1 MIQEAVRKY
10 TGDISSSKAQA
21 ARQMGVVGWDIE
33 TSGLDW
39 RKDKIATCQVF
50 IPNLDI
56 DLILVGEA
64 NQAPPNLLS
73 LLADPKVMKVF
84 HHAMFDLRFMAAKWG
99 AEARNVVCTKIASK
113 LLEPLEDDHSLKHV
127 LQKHLQVKIDK
138 RSRVSNWLTQSL
150 SQEQLDY
157 AASDVLYLPRLF
169 SCLKNELERADR
181 WHLAEKSFDYLPT
194 RVQLDILGAG
204 DVFSY

>member
-1 MIQEAVRKY
+1 MLQEAVRKY
-10 TGDISSSKAQA
+10 TGDISCSKAQA
-21 ARQMGVVGWDIE
+21 AREVGLVGWDIE

-50 IPNLDI
+50 IPNLDV
-56 DLILVGEA
+56 DLILVGGTTD
-64 NQAPPNLLS
+64 APPNLQS
-73 LLADPKVMKVF
+73 LLSDPKVMKVF
-84 HHAMFDLRFMAAKWG
+84 HHAMFDLRFMVSKWG
-99 AEARNVVCTKIASK
+99 VEARNVVCTKIASK
-113 LLEPLEDDHSLKHV
+113 LLDPLEPDHSLKHV

-157 AASDVLYLPRLF
+157 AATDVLYLPRLF
-169 SCLKNELERADR
+169 NCLKAELEHVDR
-181 WHLAEKSFDYLPT
+181 WHLAERSFDYLPT